1 MYWQTTQKNYTKCEA
16 VTVWFT
22 HKRTMQNWCSESV
35 PKCFCHHL
43 LQVFYTR
50 PTDAIPMDVLA
61 VLELHPTPREMTLAP
76 LRGEK
81 KSLSGFSN
89 LVPVWPC
96 TFWQLA
102 EVIHVD
108 LPYSCIIKIGKSLWR
123 EPMNCTY
130 WAASDC
136 WVVPLVLTVHTM
148 FWLVSISWS
157 KKRCK
162 AKRSKCNREKVLPLA
177 MRSHSKQI
185 VWDQKGHIVE

>member
-1 MYWQTTQKNYTKCEA
+1 MIYTQKDNAELMFRVCSQVLLSSS
-16 VTVWFT
+16 VTSVLYPP
-22 HKRTMQNWCSESV
+22 NWCNSHGRFGSTWV
-35 PKCFCHHL
+35 TSRPKGDDPCS
-43 LQVFYTR
+43 T
-50 PTDAIPMDVLA
+50 
-61 VLELHPTPREMTLAP
+61 E
-76 LRGEK
+76 RGK

-102 EVIHVD
+102 EVIRVD

-136 WVVPLVLTVHTM
+136 WVVPLVSTVHTM

-177 MRSHSKQI
+177 MKSHSKQI
-185 VWDQKGHIVE
+185 IWDQKGHIVE